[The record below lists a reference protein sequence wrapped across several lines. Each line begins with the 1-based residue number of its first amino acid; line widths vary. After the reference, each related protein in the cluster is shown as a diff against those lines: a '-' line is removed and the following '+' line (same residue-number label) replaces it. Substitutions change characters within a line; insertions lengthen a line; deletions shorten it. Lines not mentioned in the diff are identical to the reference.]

1 MTGDKIY
8 WDNTT
13 NSGINTGIYFVTAIN
28 QTEFYLSY
36 SGSDVFAKKYIAVRT
51 DTTGQFIYKSGW
63 ENKTLKNQKILRKY
77 PNYKQKTLF
86 DDKNQRQINN
96 RAVGLLANGVELFP
110 PTVFDEQIFHGDITE
125 IKVTNSGKD
134 YDVITG
140 CHSSLTINKDLVLLV
155 MLMCL
160 DPLEKL
166 NWLLLASDIRKN
178 PRLLLLVVTELVPSL
193 NLT

>member
-1 MTGDKIY
+1 M
-8 WDNTT
+8 
-13 NSGINTGIYFVTAIN
+13 
-28 QTEFYLSY
+28 SY
-36 SGSDVFAKKYIAVRT
+36 SGSDVFAKKYILVRT

-140 CHSSLTINKDLVLLV
+140 CALIINDQQGSGLIGHVNVSGSFREVKLVT
-155 MLMCL
+155 
-160 DPLEKL
+160 PGIGYQEKPKITVTGG
-166 NWLLLASDIRKN
+166 NGTGAN
-178 PRLLLLVVTELVPSL
+178 PL
-193 NLT
+193 NLTWSEVVLWCFKVRRYIC